1 MLHSLYI
8 VSEHG
13 SCLFAKHFIDTQID
27 NQLISGFINA
37 LGSFATEA
45 LGSGMQSLKL
55 QTGEQLSILRFD
67 KAPIP
72 LIGMII
78 ADSRDND
85 ILIRNILNEF
95 LNEFSTIFQKQLR
108 ERPVSDITE
117 YNEFRY
123 TVDLMLEKKVASRT
137 NLRTF
142 LGVVAGIL
150 MIGIIVLAF
159 IPAIFQLENL
169 NPGDFGVADIIF
181 SDGFDPSD
189 LLAIQT
195 LTLTIIGALML
206 VFCIIFSLPTIMA
219 GYIAGDRKRG
229 VWAAIFLGLS
239 IGGIILISSPFV
251 VEFAE
256 VNAILWYIAFS
267 PLLFLIA
274 LVFGY
279 FGGRLKERRKLY
291 PLPEKYDESLVTKY
305 A

>member
-1 MLHSLYI
+1 MLHSFYI
-8 VSEHG
+8 TTENGV
-13 SCLFAKHFIDTQID
+13 CIFAKHFIKTQID

-55 QTGEQLSILRFD
+55 QTGEQLSILRYN
-67 KAPIP
+67 AGPIP
-72 LIGMII
+72 LIGMVV
-78 ADSRDND
+78 ADSKDNN
-85 ILIRNILNEF
+85 ILIRNILDEF
-95 LNEFSTIFQKQLR
+95 LTEFSNLFQKQLR
-108 ERPVSDITE
+108 ERPVTDITE
-117 YNEFRY
+117 YKEFNY
-123 TVDLMLEKKVASRT
+123 TIDLMLEKKVASRT
-137 NLRTF
+137 KLRTF

-159 IPAIFQLENL
+159 IPAILQLENL
-169 NPGDFGVADIIF
+169 NPGDYGVADIIF

-189 LLAIQT
+189 LQAIQT

-206 VFCIIFSLPTIMA
+206 VFCIIFSLPTIIA
-219 GYIAGDRKRG
+219 GYIAGDRKHG

-239 IGGIILISSPFV
+239 IGGIIFLTSPFI

-256 VNAILWYIAFS
+256 VNAFLWYIAFS
-267 PLLFLIA
+267 PLLLLIA

-291 PLPEKYDESLVTKY
+291 PLPEPHDEPLVTKY